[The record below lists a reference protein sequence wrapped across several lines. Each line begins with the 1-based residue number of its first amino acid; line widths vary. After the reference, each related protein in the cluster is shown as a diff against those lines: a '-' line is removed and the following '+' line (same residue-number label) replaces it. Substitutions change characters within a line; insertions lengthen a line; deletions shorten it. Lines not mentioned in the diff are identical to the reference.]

1 MENISYKDDLG
12 RYRTQSLFW
21 ELRHGVDTN
30 KYPPVFTT
38 KDEDIKRDGITYKS
52 MKKIY
57 MSYDHIPGYEYEFAI
72 DTLGSWDHWNK
83 LANDTIPELKNMIQ
97 SWRDE
102 LDIRLKALGLKAL
115 IHASR
120 DNDAKGVQASKY
132 LVEKGYI
139 QKRGRPSKEE
149 IEREL
154 KADTK
159 LKKEFQSDLERIGLK
174 VVGDK

>member
-1 MENISYKDDLG
+1 MTKPSYKDDIG

-21 ELRHGVDTN
+21 ELRHGGDTV
-30 KYPPVFTT
+30 KYPPIFTL
-38 KDEDIKRDGITYKS
+38 KDDDIERDGVKYKS

-57 MSYDHIPGYEYEFAI
+57 MSYDHIPGYEYEFAM

-83 LANDTIPELKNMIQ
+83 LANDTIPDLKNAIQ
-97 SWRDE
+97 AWRDE

-132 LVEKGYI
+132 LVEKGYV

-149 IEREL
+149 VDREL
-154 KADTK
+154 KANTK
-159 LKKEFQSDLERIGLK
+159 LKKEFESDLERIGLK

>member
-1 MENISYKDDLG
+1 MAKPSYKDDSG

-21 ELRHGVDTN
+21 ELRHGGDTI
-30 KYPPVFTT
+30 KYPPVFTL
-38 KDEDIKRDGITYKS
+38 KDEDIKRDDNIYKS
-52 MKKIY
+52 MKQLY
-57 MSYDHIPGYEYEFAI
+57 MSYDHIPGYEYEFAM
-72 DTLGSWDHWNK
+72 DVLGSWDHWNK
-83 LANDTIPELKNMIQ
+83 LANDTIPDIKNMIQ
-97 SWRDE
+97 GWRDE
-102 LDIRLKALGLKAL
+102 LDIRLKAHGLKAL

-149 IEREL
+149 MDREL
-154 KADTK
+154 KANTK
-159 LKKEFQSDLERIGLK
+159 LKKEFESDLERIGLK